1 MPNTTS
7 SEEAIGRLELFVNP
21 RDSSDTQY
29 INDPMFI
36 NDSSYANF
44 GKHFQIDGSNN
55 KLYVSSGRKSSN
67 PNVHLIK
74 TMQICLHNQ
83 TYNSSSDTCYS
94 VSSNYISTGVQG
106 KVLLFLLKVKIHL
119 D

>member
-36 NDSSYANF
+36 NDSSYSNF

-74 TMQICLHNQ
+74 TMQICLQNQ